1 MGKRR
6 RFNISDYEKYKN
18 RRRLVLL
25 KYRDKEY
32 IPPEQTIIDLLTIFF
47 PIMEDTIEEE
57 AWSVCCGDDPDQEA
71 KRIVKCIRRDVQLFL
86 CRYERQLKKIAS
98 EDPVFKVDRDKL
110 KQELNQLFE
119 AKT

>member
-25 KYRDKEY
+25 KHRDKEY
-32 IPPEQTIIDLLTIFF
+32 VPCEQTIIDLLTTFL

-71 KRIVKCIRRDVQLFL
+71 KRIVKDIRRDVRLFL
-86 CRYERQLKKIAS
+86 CRYERQLKKIAL
-98 EDPVFKVDRDKL
+98 EDPVFKVEDRKSVV
-110 KQELNQLFE
+110 
-119 AKT
+119 

>member
-25 KYRDKEY
+25 KHRDKEY
-32 IPPEQTIIDLLTIFF
+32 VPCEQTIIDLLTTFF

-71 KRIVKCIRRDVQLFL
+71 KRIVKDIRRDVRLFL
-86 CRYERQLKKIAS
+86 CRYERQLKKIAL

-110 KQELNQLFE
+110 NHLFE
-119 AKT
+119 TKT